1 MADPYRL
8 VTCSLL
14 SPFTF
19 ISNSPFPSPPST
31 SLPSIHLS
39 ESLPSPRTKIY
50 FLLSS
55 LAMPVPALPFDV
67 VCGIISHLKEELQ
80 NDSAEEVQEGRML
93 SLVCRS
99 WRSLGQGLCWRKVE
113 IELLRLPSL
122 LCTWV
127 NLESLVIQGTM
138 EDDLV
143 PILEAAS
150 YLENLNT
157 LGLNEMGEFN
167 CSNEFIASLQSG
179 FKKLSTFGVMVA
191 NSVRSSLQIA
201 QQLANFP
208 KLRIDDLVVAWHV
221 EPAEASRIAR
231 DFLSIFHPSSLKM
244 VDLHHLAA
252 CPSIVEYLSGYPN
265 LHRLTLKLYS
275 EENLDNLAQILSI
288 LSRFPSLKMVEILL
302 GEEDAFESP
311 RSLSEIILH
320 FPPSLR
326 IFFAEQIV
334 FPDLLQIPSRQ
345 AELRQILENS
355 RSGWALYPSD
365 MMVDDSTRI
374 VLMGEE
380 KEGKVNWFRNEQGA
394 FEVE

>member
-1 MADPYRL
+1 
-8 VTCSLL
+8 
-14 SPFTF
+14 
-19 ISNSPFPSPPST
+19 
-31 SLPSIHLS
+31 
-39 ESLPSPRTKIY
+39 
-50 FLLSS
+50 
-55 LAMPVPALPFDV
+55 MPVPTLPFDV
-67 VCGIISHLKEELQ
+67 VSAIISHLKEELQ
-80 NDSAEEVQEGRML
+80 NDSAEEVQQGRML

-113 IELLRLPSL
+113 IKLLRLPSL
-122 LCTWV
+122 LGHFARFPHLTKLVRHCTLSGPNMDSSDITDISDKEALALLPQFLSTWV

-138 EDDLV
+138 EEDLV

-150 YLENLNT
+150 YLENLDT

-191 NSVRSSLQIA
+191 NSVRSSLQVA

-221 EPAEASRIAR
+221 EPAGASRIAR
-231 DFLSIFHPSSLKM
+231 DFLSIVHPTSLKM
-244 VDLHHLAA
+244 VDLHHHAA
-252 CPSIVEYLSGYPN
+252 CRSIVEYLSGYPN
-265 LHRLTLKLYS
+265 LHRLTFKLYS

-288 LSRFPSLKMVEILL
+288 LTRFSSLKMVEIILN
-302 GEEDAFESP
+302 EQDAIGSP
-311 RSLSEIILH
+311 LSLSEIILH

-326 IFFAEQIV
+326 IFFTEQIV

-345 AELRQILENS
+345 AELRQILKNS

-394 FEVE
+394 FEME